1 MAIKNT
7 ESRVITA
14 TYEQVCQI
22 LRSSDF
28 QTCLDATFVE
38 EALLPDAVEFR
49 YQRLTS
55 WKKYGRNYFV
65 KLKKLDDNRT
75 EVAVTTQSRKVT
87 VLWDIAWKDET
98 DKIFNYLLILLRNSN
113 S

>member
-7 ESRVITA
+7 EVRVLTA
-14 TYEQVCQI
+14 AYEQVCQV

-28 QTCLDATFVE
+28 QTCLGAPFIE
-38 EALLPDAVEFR
+38 EAIVPDAVEFR